1 MSVTQETTIAPPDV
15 SARNQLESVMIHSFA
30 TLDMQEVQD
39 EARAVF
45 DLEIQALEL
54 VKNRIGDEFFEAMH
68 IILSSAGKLIL
79 MGVGKSGHI
88 AEKLAATFC
97 STGTPA
103 VYLNAAEASHGD
115 LGIYSPKDV
124 TILISKSGS
133 TSEILRTLPTLKRF
147 GSQIIAILGNTES
160 PLARQAD
167 VVIDASVEKEACA
180 LNLAP
185 TSSTTTALVI
195 GDALAVVLMKLRH
208 FTREQF
214 ALCHPAGQ
222 LGRQLLLHTG
232 DLMHSGDRL
241 PTAYPQTSLKDVI
254 IEISSKGLGAACVID
269 KNDHLLGII
278 TDGDLRRA
286 FQQYDDIR
294 SLTAED
300 VMTADPTTIHFDML
314 LDDAARM
321 MENRT
326 SQITVLPVVDFDG
339 KCLGLIRLH
348 DILQT
353 DLV

>member
-1 MSVTQETTIAPPDV
+1 MTVTHETTIAPPEE
-15 SARNQLESVMIHSFA
+15 STYNHLEPVIMHSFA
-30 TLDMQEVQD
+30 TIDLKEVKE
-39 EARAVF
+39 EARQVF
-45 DLEIQALEL
+45 DLEIEALER
-54 VKNRIGDEFFEAMH
+54 VKNRIGNEFFNAMH
-68 IILSSAGKLIL
+68 IILSSSGKLVL

-133 TSEILRTLPTLKRF
+133 TAEILRTLPTLKNF
-147 GSQIIAILGNTES
+147 GSQIIAILGNTDS

-185 TSSTTTALVI
+185 TSSTTTALVV

-222 LGRQLLLHTG
+222 LGRQLLLRTG
-232 DLMHSGDRL
+232 DIMHGGDRL
-241 PTAYPQTSLKDVI
+241 PKAYPQTSLKDVI

-269 KNDHLLGII
+269 NNDHLLGII

-286 FQQYDDIR
+286 FQEYDDIR
-294 SLTAED
+294 ALTAED
-300 VMTADPTTIHFDML
+300 VMTVNPTTIHYDML

-321 MENRT
+321 MENRQ

-339 KCLGLIRLH
+339 RCLGLLRLH